1 MVMDENYISSNL
13 IFREKTVPLPDQ
25 GLRTT
30 PILFEETCYQNN
42 RCSTYKM
49 LPLPQN
55 QEAETQLEIAQVKPL

>member
-42 RCSTYKM
+42 RCSAYKM

-55 QEAETQLEIAQVKPL
+55 